1 MIELILFFVILML
14 VITILSLSHKYN
26 EKCKIIENYNLSES
40 RLSIG
45 ANDEIASYRRI
56 LQDLKTKLHEQ
67 EIIIGENRDIIIK
80 YNKLIA
86 KPKRR

>member
-1 MIELILFFVILML
+1 MIELILIFIILML
-14 VITILSLSHKYN
+14 IITILSLSYKYN
-26 EKCKIIENYNLSES
+26 EKCKLIENHNLSES
-40 RLSIG
+40 RLSNR
-45 ANDEIASYRRI
+45 ANDEMISYRRI